1 MLLGVSGNFAKNGFY
16 RNEIVSRKSE
26 IYHEKGAFGHGQVC
40 LFKKCSTL
48 KYTQLDYPQL
58 LSNSFS

>member
-16 RNEIVSRKSE
+16 RNEIVSRKLE

-48 KYTQLDYPQL
+48 KHTQLNYP
-58 LSNSFS
+58 